1 LRAWTTTS
9 RLPRIAGH
17 GRGVGAQAP
26 PRRSPAPAHTVFLHL
41 PGTTGGRDGHSRTDG
56 RTPTWTPA
64 RTAVQDGHL
73 AWPAGRRE
81 RTPRRTATATD
92 RMPDAF
98 LWSSAVVHPC
108 GLAWEYEMTNDSV
121 PHTVGCGGDRPL
133 GVRPCAVRPGTRAV
147 SSRPGRERP
156 SRPPVW
162 LGGRRPSRASLLGQ
176 PFPTGSRCGPAREQG
191 KQHEPT
197 TVWTTPQRHRLAP
210 GDLATAGPW

>member
-56 RTPTWTPA
+56 RTPTRTPA

-108 GLAWEYEMTNDSV
+108 GLAGEYESRTT
-121 PHTVGCGGDRPL
+121 P
-133 GVRPCAVRPGTRAV
+133 VRPGRRSGRVSECGVQLSRAGV
-147 SSRPGRERP
+147 SIPTAMVRVMVKRLARQSPSRLCERP
-156 SRPPVW
+156 AWPHDVIRTGSYRGLGVGLTAP
-162 LGGRRPSRASLLGQ
+162 LGGATCCGVALDV
-176 PFPTGSRCGPAREQG
+176 GS
-191 KQHEPT
+191 
-197 TVWTTPQRHRLAP
+197 
-210 GDLATAGPW
+210 